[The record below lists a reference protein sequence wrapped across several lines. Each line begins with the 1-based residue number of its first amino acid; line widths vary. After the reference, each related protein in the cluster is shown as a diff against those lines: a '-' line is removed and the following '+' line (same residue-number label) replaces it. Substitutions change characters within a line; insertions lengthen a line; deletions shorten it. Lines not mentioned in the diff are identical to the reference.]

1 MNKFQK
7 ERDEIFGTKKL
18 NEEQKRAVID
28 AVHAPLKRKTQWLTA
43 VVVAGVLGI
52 SSFLLFVPNEQ
63 QVVEEEPSPIEN
75 QYTATT
81 LEQLTEQQLGNM
93 PFKTLKIVEPFVT
106 NNDALII
113 NKVQWEGEGFDDLQY
128 YLLYAEKNN
137 GKWEQQNLFPG
148 FVNDNRW
155 NNVTLHNEDYFYGIL
170 TDNEV
175 ENVIVGNTEASLW
188 DVDGNTRVW
197 FAKAKSINTPVY
209 YEKNE
214 TRSLLSIGW
223 TNLSTTIP
231 FIEGNAN
238 EQTLRYTGDTMYRGN
253 KEYTEFPL
261 LIDPYYYGQNPYNSG
276 DVVAIE
282 TLNGVEITRIIDT
295 NQNKVT
301 IDESKIIIG
310 ENFVSYEFYLAAN
323 YNGDTSIYLDE
334 RIEFTRTE
342 SDEVFVHPDNWGSSG
357 TRGPIS
363 KEAIKGKVIGYDLH
377 GVTNTMTQQDL
388 NLFSEVQEMVQ
399 KMKWRKY
406 AVNPLNTI
414 LKDASAQS
422 VAKLYFYAH
431 YLEDYETM
439 YALINQSQNTP
450 PPYKQWVEN
459 MKLVTTKSSKQRLL
473 VNIYEANRM
482 TMNTATKRLEWLDEN
497 SGQTIS
503 YLPMVKDE
511 GIWKITYET
520 VKRN

>member
-18 NEEQKRAVID
+18 NDARKRAVID
-28 AVHAPLKRKTQWLTA
+28 AVHAPKKRKKQWLPA
-43 VVVAGVLGI
+43 VVVTGVLAV
-52 SSFLLFVPNEQ
+52 SSFLLFVPSKEYPT
-63 QVVEEEPSPIEN
+63 EEEL
-75 QYTATT
+75 YTATS
-81 LEQLTEQQLGNM
+81 LEQLSKQQFGQH
-93 PFKTLKIVEPFVT
+93 PFETLKIIEPFIKD
-106 NNDALII
+106 NGALII
-113 NKVQWEGEGFDDLQY
+113 NKVPFDYSDDWY
-128 YLLYAEKNN
+128 YHFHFAEKNSANWELNEQFSIYNSESNWESIMIN
-137 GKWEQQNLFPG
+137 GEQF
-148 FVNDNRW
+148 
-155 NNVTLHNEDYFYGIL
+155 FYGIL
-170 TDNEV
+170 TDPAV
-175 ENVIVGNTEASLW
+175 ENVFVGDYEANLFELEGES
-188 DVDGNTRVW
+188 RFW
-197 FAKAKSINTPVY
+197 FGKGKSNYTPVY
-209 YEKNE
+209 YVKDKEMFRQKLWG
-214 TRSLLSIGW
+214 TTTAI
-223 TNLSTTIP
+223 TIP
-231 FIEGNAN
+231 FIEGHSN
-238 EQTLRYTGDTMYRGN
+238 EQTLQYNRDTMYRGN
-253 KEYTEFPL
+253 KEYSEFPL
-261 LIDPYYYGQNPYNSG
+261 LIDPFYYAQNPYQSG
-276 DVVAIE
+276 DVVLIE
-282 TLNGVEITRIIDT
+282 TVEGLEVTRIIDAQQQT
-295 NQNKVT
+295 IS
-301 IDESKIIIG
+301 IDESTIIIG
-310 ENFVSYEFYLAAN
+310 ENLISYDFYFAAN
-323 YNGDTSIYLDE
+323 YDGDMSIYSDE
-334 RIEFTRTE
+334 RIEFPMTG